1 MKKILALVLFAIGC
15 VCASAQV
22 HTLELGSRGKLTF
35 YLLGDWKV
43 NETSMAGQYSLTIQH
58 PKESVNTECKIEVS
72 FPETDRFARKDKLKL
87 QVEADCRAY
96 EEQSVEGKAYAKEL
110 SLGIPGA
117 YGFYCSFTDP
127 SLRGKP
133 TKAGDF
139 KVISAGKIRVNPEVL
154 VDVFIGGESF
164 SSEAYNQLLG
174 AIEGMEFSAG
184 RRR

>member
-1 MKKILALVLFAIGC
+1 MKKFLLPLLHVAFCA
-15 VCASAQV
+15 CASAQV
-22 HTLELGSRGKLTF
+22 HTLELGSRGTLTF

-43 NETSMAGQYSLTIQH
+43 NETSMAGQYSLMIQH

-72 FPETDRFARKDKLKL
+72 FPETDRFDTKARLKL
-87 QVEADCRAY
+87 RVEADCRIY
-96 EEQSVEGKAYAKEL
+96 EEQSVEGKAYAKEF
-110 SLGIPGA
+110 SLGVPGA
-117 YGFYCSFTDP
+117 YGFYCGFTDP

-133 TKAGDF
+133 TKPGDF

-174 AIEGMEFSAG
+174 AIEGMEFTAG